1 MNKIKENTAGRKITI
16 SPNEG
21 NVEVLFFP
29 EDRLT
34 KEEIDTICEL
44 VKNTN
49 LMQIE
54 NYEEYDDDGNPI
66 ETNEDWKSVVLD
78 ISKYP
83 TKKFSELPE
92 IPFGDVHKFV
102 EMKDGNEGYLSSYS
116 ELSYYAYKYQQFVG
130 FHPHVYRFD
139 QFNISKFIISLFKH
153 TNVPL
158 SAYIKSSYQGSDPPR
173 VTSMAILFSKDIF
186 MYVDGEDKAVIYY
199 NPKDENDEN
208 SLFYSLI
215 GVLKTYKRPK
225 VSKNKIYI
233 VYRTSHGFDKKGF
246 DVKKINVDLKENY
259 NEGFV
264 EMSDEIIGGL
274 NKKNKTNL
282 VILSGEPGTGK
293 TTYIRYLTSKV
304 KKNII
309 FISPDMV
316 DSITDPAFIPF
327 LMSNNDSIL
336 IIEDAEP
343 ALEKRNNGGRS
354 SAVSNVL
361 NLTDGLL
368 SDCLR
373 ISIVATFNTDKKTL
387 DDALLRKGRLLMN
400 YKFDKLAI
408 EKSKSLLE
416 KLGHKEVEVK
426 EPMTLADIYFYGTDN
441 NVKITTP
448 KKIGFGQ

>member
-1 MNKIKENTAGRKITI
+1 MAGRKITI
-16 SPNEG
+16 KKERGLDIEFDPDESLSGKQIDVIKELIKNFSP
-21 NVEVLFFP
+21 
-29 EDRLT
+29 
-34 KEEIDTICEL
+34 
-44 VKNTN
+44 
-49 LMQIE
+49 MQIE

-78 ISKYP
+78 ISKFP
-83 TKKFSELPE
+83 TKKFSDLPE
-92 IPFGDVHKFV
+92 IPFQDVNVFV
-102 EMKDGNEGYLSSYS
+102 KMNDGNEGYLSSYS
-116 ELSYYAYKYQQFVG
+116 ELSYYAYKYQQFAG
-130 FHPHVYRFD
+130 FHPHIYRFE
-139 QFNISKFIISLFKH
+139 QFNINKFIIALFK
-153 TNVPL
+153 NVKVPIT
-158 SAYIKSSYQGSDPPR
+158 SYIKASYQGSDNPR
-173 VTSMAILFSKDIF
+173 ITSMAILFSKDIF
-186 MYVDGEDKAVIYY
+186 MYLDGEDKAVIYY
-199 NPKDENDEN
+199 NPNDEYDEN

-215 GVLKTYKRPK
+215 GVLKSYKRPK

-246 DVKKINVDLKENY
+246 DVKKINVDLTENY

-264 EMSDEIIGGL
+264 DMSEEIINGL

-316 DSITDPAFIPF
+316 DSITDPGFIPF

-400 YKFDKLAI
+400 YKFDKLDI
-408 EKSKSLLE
+408 TKSKALLE
-416 KLGHKEVEVK
+416 KLGHKEVEVT
-426 EPMTLADIYFYGTDN
+426 EPMTLADIYFFGTDN
-441 NVKITTP
+441 NVNISKPT
-448 KKIGFGQ
+448 KIGFK

>member
-1 MNKIKENTAGRKITI
+1 VNQIKENTAGRKITI

-29 EDRLT
+29 EDKLT

-54 NYEEYDDDGNPI
+54 NYEEYDEDGNPI
-66 ETNEDWKSVVLD
+66 ETNEDWKNVALD
-78 ISKYP
+78 ISKFP
-83 TKKFSELPE
+83 TKKFSDLAR
-92 IPFGDVHKFV
+92 IPFEDVNKFV
-102 EMKDGNEGYLSSYS
+102 KMEDGNEGYLASYS
-116 ELSYYAYKYQQFVG
+116 ELSYYAYKYQQFTG
-130 FHPHVYRFD
+130 FHPHVYRFE
-139 QFNISKFIISLFKH
+139 QFNMNKFIIALFKTMH
-153 TNVPL
+153 VPIH
-158 SAYIKSSYQGSDPPR
+158 SYIKASYQGSDNPR
-173 VTSMAILFSKDIF
+173 ITSIAMLFSKDIF
-186 MYVDGEDKAVIYY
+186 MYLDGEDKAVIYY

-215 GVLKTYKRPK
+215 CVLKSYRRPK
-225 VSKNKIYI
+225 VTKNKIYI
-233 VYRTSHGFDKKGF
+233 VYRSSHGFDKKGF
-246 DVKKINVDLKENY
+246 DVKKINVDLQENY

-264 EMSDEIIGGL
+264 EMSEEIISGL

-293 TTYIRYLTSKV
+293 TTFIRYLTSKV

-316 DSITDPAFIPF
+316 DSITDPGFIPF

-387 DDALLRKGRLLMN
+387 DEALLRKGRLLMN
-400 YKFDKLAI
+400 YKFDKLDIA
-408 EKSKSLLE
+408 KSKALLE
-416 KLGHKEVEVK
+416 KLGHKEVEVT
-426 EPMTLADIYFYGTDN
+426 EPMTLADIYFFGTDN
-441 NVKITTP
+441 NVNLNKPT
-448 KKIGFGQ
+448 KIGFK

>member
-1 MNKIKENTAGRKITI
+1 MAGRKVTI
-16 SPNEG
+16 RKDRGLDIEFDPDQNLSGKQIDDVLEIIKKFSP
-21 NVEVLFFP
+21 
-29 EDRLT
+29 
-34 KEEIDTICEL
+34 
-44 VKNTN
+44 
-49 LMQIE
+49 MQIE

-66 ETNEDWKSVVLD
+66 ETNEDWKNVVLD

-83 TKKFSELPE
+83 SKKFSDLPE
-92 IPFGDVHKFV
+92 IPFGDVNKFV

-130 FHPHVYRFD
+130 FHPHIYRFD
-139 QFNISKFIISLFKH
+139 QFNMSKFIISLFKNV
-153 TNVPL
+153 NVPL
-158 SAYIKSSYQGSDPPR
+158 NAYLKSSYQGSDPPR
-173 VTSMAILFSKDIF
+173 ITSMAILFSKDIF

-199 NPKDENDEN
+199 NPNDENDEN

-215 GVLKTYKRPK
+215 GLLKTYKRPK
-225 VSKNKIYI
+225 VTKNKIYI

-246 DVKKINVDLKENY
+246 DVKKINVDLQENY

-264 EMSDEIIGGL
+264 EMSEEIITGL

-408 EKSKSLLE
+408 EKSKALLE
-416 KLGHKEVEVK
+416 KLGHSEVEVK
-426 EPMTLADIYFYGTDN
+426 EPMTLADIYFFGTDN
-441 NVKITTP
+441 NVQTTKQ
-448 KKIGFGQ
+448 KKIGFAQ